1 MKKRT
6 RQRMTRAAL
15 YALFLAVLAFVAW
28 AADWGR
34 FATFFLDP
42 TLARELFPG
51 VLTTGARNTILYT
64 ATAFAMGL
72 VVGLMLAL
80 MKLSTVP
87 PYRWLANIYIEIFRG
102 VPALLTIF
110 LFAFGIPIAFQWRPP
125 GGTAG
130 AGVIALAVVSAAY
143 IAETIRAGI
152 EAVPRGQMEAAR
164 SLGMSHSWAMASIII
179 PQAFRIIVP
188 PLTNELVILI
198 KDTSLLFIAGTTPAT
213 EELTKFGRDASIQ
226 NANPTPFVVVG
237 IVYLIITVPLTRLVA
252 VMERRNRAAR

>member
-6 RQRMTRAAL
+6 RQRATRVGL
-15 YALFLAVLAFVAW
+15 YVLFLLLIAFVAW

-34 FATFFLDP
+34 FARFFLDP

-51 VLTTGARNTILYT
+51 VLTIGARNTIFYT
-64 ATAFAMGL
+64 ATAFVMGL
-72 VVGLMLAL
+72 VVGLFLAL
-80 MKLSTVP
+80 MKLSSVP
-87 PYRWLANIYIEIFRG
+87 PYRWLANIYIETFRG

-164 SLGMSHSWAMASIII
+164 SLGMSHSWAMTSIII